1 MFNSFETMQ
10 DLVKRKLATAKTQ
23 GNLTLFKYAKNVMY
37 GYKWNEHPELLEC
50 RGHVYDNQTGQIVQA
65 TPRKS
70 FNYLENGTWANM
82 PMNTKVSLYKKLNGF
97 MAVATIHN
105 GELLVTTTGSFD
117 SEYAQWAKEEI
128 IKSGLVP
135 CIDDNYSYLFEIVVP
150 QDPHIVEEKIG
161 AHLLGWRSKVNGRFI
176 ATDDSDVVMSHFGI
190 TLAEALEIAEQDRGE
205 GFMMYNES
213 DWSQVC
219 KLKTPYYVGKKKLM
233 RMSPKNV
240 ELLYTNNQWVQDSLP
255 AYWGDAGLVIPDHF
269 YMQEWINL
277 PEQDRRKFL
286 EEQYG

>member
-65 TPRKS
+65 APRKS

-82 PMNTKVSLYKKLNGF
+82 PMNTEVSLYKKLNGF

-117 SEYAQWAKEEI
+117 SEYVQWAKGEI
-128 IKSGLVP
+128 LKTEDVNFCHS
-135 CIDDNYSYLFEIVVP
+135 NSSFLFEIVVP
-150 QDPHIVEEKIG
+150 QDPHIVAEPVG
-161 AHLLGWRSKVNGRFI
+161 AHFLGWRAKGTGRFV
-176 ATDDSDVVMSHFGI
+176 AAYTDVVTSYFNI
-190 TLAEALEIAEQDRGE
+190 TLAEALKIAEQDRGE

-240 ELLYTNNQWVQDSLP
+240 ELLYTNDQWVRDNLP
-255 AYWGDAGLVIPDHF
+255 SYWLDAGLVIPDHF
-269 YMQEWINL
+269 YMQEWIDL

-286 EEQYG
+286 EEHYG

>member
-65 TPRKS
+65 APRKS

-82 PMNTKVSLYKKLNGF
+82 PINTKVSLYKKLNGF
-97 MAVATIHN
+97 MACATIHN

-117 SEYAQWAKEEI
+117 SEYVQWAKEEVL
-128 IKSGLVP
+128 KSSEAGY
-135 CIDDNYSYLFEIVVP
+135 ITKGYSVLFEIVVP
-150 QDPHIVEEKIG
+150 QDPHIVPEKVG
-161 AHLLGWRSKVNGRFI
+161 AHLLGWRAKAAGRFVPQHSSI
-176 ATDDSDVVMSHFGI
+176 VPLCFNI

-240 ELLYTNNQWVQDSLP
+240 ELLYTNDQWAANNLP
-255 AYWGDAGLVIPDHF
+255 DMWQSAPYVIPDHF
-269 YMQEWINL
+269 YMQEWIDL
-277 PEQDRRKFL
+277 PEQNRRKFL